1 MLLNTRFN
9 PRLIRQLWLMMGCL
23 TLVACAGMEA
33 EKAVK
38 TEELLAAAGFQL
50 KLADTPDQMA
60 HVQTLTQHQLVP
72 HQKDGKVYYVYADAI
87 TCKCLYWGNEE
98 AYQHYQQFAL
108 QREIADEQRMAAQM
122 NANAS
127 MNWGM
132 WGPGPWWAY

>member
-1 MLLNTRFN
+1 MLLNPRFN

-87 TCKCLYWGNEE
+87 TCKCLY
-98 AYQHYQQFAL
+98 
-108 QREIADEQRMAAQM
+108 
-122 NANAS
+122 
-127 MNWGM
+127 
-132 WGPGPWWAY
+132 